1 MAVIFNM
8 AGGGGGG
15 GLGLDKLN
23 VIGSV
28 TEPANPTKNT
38 IWIKTDIEITD
49 YSLSSFQPNSTDPGL
64 VWIRLADTGGEL
76 PVGKNGRVL
85 LHILSARLWN
95 GSTWDYKDGYIYNN
109 SQWVQFSFIGLDL
122 YDAGNEFKDL
132 TGGWGVTN
140 HGGGRSAIESDH
152 IKISFSTTD
161 SNKIS
166 NIHTRRK
173 IDISGYSTL
182 CITWTITRNDRNVYF
197 GLGSGTA
204 LAGGEYTAKAVITK
218 EIGEFTT
225 RVDISNV
232 ASNYVVI
239 YATAVMGTVS
249 RVWLER

>member
-23 VIGSV
+23 VIGSI

-64 VWIRLADTGGEL
+64 AWIRLADTGGEL

-109 SQWVQFSFIGLDL
+109 SQWVQFSYIGVDL
-122 YDAGNEFKDL
+122 YYAGDECKDL
-132 TGGWGVTN
+132 TGGWKVVN
-140 HGGGRSAIESDH
+140 HSGGTSKLESDH
-152 IKISFSTTD
+152 ISINCPTTG
-161 SNKIS
+161 SNRIS
-166 NIHTRRK
+166 NVHTIGK

-182 CITWTITRNDRNVYF
+182 CITWNITRNDSNIQF
-197 GLGSGTA
+197 GLGSDTG
-204 LAGGEYTAKAVITK
+204 LAGGEYKARTTITK

-225 RVDISNV
+225 RVDISKV
-232 ASNYVVI
+232 TSNYVII
-239 YATAVMGTVS
+239 YSTAVKGVVS

>member
-8 AGGGGGG
+8 TGGGGGG

-38 IWIKTDIEITD
+38 IWIKTDIEVTD

-64 VWIRLADTGGEL
+64 AWIRLADTGGEL

-95 GSTWDYKDGYIYNN
+95 GSTWDYKDGYIYND

-122 YDAGNEFKDL
+122 YDAGDECKDL
-132 TGGWGVTN
+132 TGGWKIVN
-140 HGGGRSAIESDH
+140 HSGGTSTLESDH
-152 IKISFSTTD
+152 ININCPTTG
-161 SNKIS
+161 SNRIS
-166 NIHTRRK
+166 NIHTIKK

-182 CITWTITRNDRNVYF
+182 CITWNITRNDSNIKF
-197 GLGSGTA
+197 GLGSGTG
-204 LAGGEYTAKAVITK
+204 LAGGEYKASATISK

-225 RVDISNV
+225 RVDISKV
-232 ASNYVVI
+232 TSNYVVI
-239 YATAVMGTVS
+239 YSSATAGTVS